1 VIGGLQI
8 ALLASGDED
17 AVSFSDDSSP
27 DSRMTS
33 GHRVS
38 ITGQVIRER
47 SLNWYYDLLKY
58 FPDVPGELKSESVVA
73 RFTSMPLGTR
83 DEIWSQLR
91 HVRIHI
97 VDPRPY
103 RDQTENLLRESW
115 HDKHAPVFLQRAV
128 ADGQPW
134 AKRLAR
140 LIAEIVAESIVQDSP
155 ATRVLEFSR
164 VIRDE
169 LIFPEADVKGTSRS
183 FPFIGSAPKIG
194 H

>member
-1 VIGGLQI
+1 MTADLQI

-38 ITGQVIRER
+38 ITGQVIREL
-47 SLNWYYDLLKY
+47 SLNWYYDLIKY
-58 FPDVPGELKSESVVA
+58 FPDVPGELKSESVVV
-73 RFTSMPLGTR
+73 RFNSMPLRTR
-83 DEIWSQLR
+83 DEIWSQLG

-115 HDKHAPVFLQRAV
+115 RDKHAPALLQRA
-128 ADGQPW
+128 ASEGQPW
-134 AKRLAR
+134 ARRLAR
-140 LIAEIVAESIVQDSP
+140 MMAELVAESIVQDSP

-164 VIRDE
+164 LIRDE
-169 LIFPEADVKGTSRS
+169 LVLPEFNVKGYRS
-183 FPFIGSAPKIG
+183 DHSCS
-194 H
+194 